1 MVIIMIGSEDVTKKD
16 VMKRGC
22 YEKNVAGK
30 QKTQKRKGTMAVR
43 ASAFFQAKVLLHFL
57 KAKIEKNVSF
67 ENNFKYVHLKMK
79 SFKGTTIWFRAQS
92 TIAGMII
99 QCILKIQCILN
110 VY

>member
-1 MVIIMIGSEDVTKKD
+1 MIGSEDVTKKD

-79 SFKGTTIWFRAQS
+79 SFKGTTIWFRAHS

-99 QCILKIQCILN
+99 QCILEIQCILN